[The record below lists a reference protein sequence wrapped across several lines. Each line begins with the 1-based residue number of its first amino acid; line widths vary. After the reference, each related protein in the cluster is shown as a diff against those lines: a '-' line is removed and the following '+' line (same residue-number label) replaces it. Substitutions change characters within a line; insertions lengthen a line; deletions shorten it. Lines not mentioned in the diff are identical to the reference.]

1 MLTFSW
7 WQVPSQAAPSGF
19 LTGSSAPSLH
29 APDIDHDDNNEYN
42 NDNVNDDNDDNDD
55 DDGEQHQH

>member
-7 WQVPSQAAPSGF
+7 WQVPSQAALSGF

-29 APDIDHDDNNEYN
+29 APDIDHDD
-42 NDNVNDDNDDNDD
+42 VNDDNDDNDD
-55 DDGEQHQH
+55 NDNDMESSINTN